1 MSSAEPAPESSSKHY
16 PIFNLLH
23 TWGSNQNPNTGV
35 EYSTEALRAARWAVD
50 VGLPPHLILGALC
63 HNVGH
68 LLLIAGE
75 YSESY
80 QDMGEYRPYLIA
92 GSWLE
97 NIIGLSKQIADPVR
111 MLLPSLRYQAYA
123 KTGYQQNMLTENER
137 RILADIGGAMSKGE
151 ARQLGSHAQHQDGLQ
166 LWACIHASKTYTTK
180 EGWGVGEAL
189 AAAGMPL

>member
-1 MSSAEPAPESSSKHY
+1 MTSVESAPESQPKHY

-23 TWGSNQNPNTGV
+23 SWGSHQNPKTDV
-35 EYSTEALRAARWAVD
+35 EYSTEALSAARWAVD
-50 VGLPPHLILGALC
+50 VGLPPHLIIGALC

-68 LLLIAGE
+68 LLLLAGE

-97 NIIGLSKQIADPVR
+97 NVIGLSKEVADPVR

-123 KTGYQQNMLTENER
+123 KIGYEQNMLTENER
-137 RILADIGGAMSKGE
+137 KILADIGGPMSKGE
-151 ARQLGSHAQHQDGLQ
+151 ARQLRSHAQHEDGLQ
-166 LWACIHASKTYTTK
+166 LLACVLASKTYTTK
-180 EGWGVGEAL
+180 EDWGVAEAL
-189 AAAGMPL
+189 AAAGLPL

>member
-1 MSSAEPAPESSSKHY
+1 MSSVGPTPESPPKHY

-23 TWGSNQNPNTGV
+23 TWGSTQNPETGV

-50 VGLPPHLILGALC
+50 VGLPSHLILGALC

-68 LLLIAGE
+68 LLLLAGE
-75 YSESY
+75 YSEGY
-80 QDMGEYRPYLIA
+80 QDIGKYRPYLIA

-97 NIIGLSKQIADPVR
+97 NVIGLSKQVADPVR

-123 KTGYQQNMLTENER
+123 RTGYEQNMLTENER

-151 ARQLGSHAQHQDGLQ
+151 ARQLRSHANHQDALQ
-166 LWACIHASKTYTTK
+166 LWACVHASKTYTTK
-180 EGWGVGEAL
+180 EGWGVAEAL